1 MKFGYYLGK
10 DCQIRIFI
18 MQNKKQM
25 NTTKFGINTICA
37 HIGEVKDT
45 QYKGAISPLYMAT
58 SYAYDGMDSKRYPRC
73 FNSPNQEALAKKVA
87 ALEQCEAALI
97 FGSGMAAISHA
108 LLGLLQMGDHVVFP
122 ETMYGGAYNFIVK
135 EFPKYGIAFS
145 FTKGFSMEHFR
156 NELQPNTKLIYLES
170 PSNPLMKITDLE
182 MIAKLAKGNDCITM
196 IDNTFAS
203 PINQNPVAFGIDIIM
218 HSATKYMG
226 GHSDISAGT
235 ISGSQEHMDKIWN
248 TAINLGGH
256 LSDFT
261 VWMLERS
268 MKTMALRVKR
278 QSKTAKK
285 IAQWLE
291 QHEQVAK
298 VYYPGLKSHPDYAIA
313 KKQMSGYGGMLS
325 FELKEGLDA
334 IAFMRALHLVKYS
347 MSLAGVE
354 STILSPAETS
364 HYLLS
369 QEERDSQ
376 GISDGLLR
384 FSIGIEERKDII
396 ADLEQAFAQL

>member
-1 MKFGYYLGK
+1 MKRNDL
-10 DCQIRIFI
+10 
-18 MQNKKQM
+18 
-25 NTTKFGINTICA
+25 GINTICT
-37 HIGEVKDT
+37 HVGEVEDT
-45 QYKGAISPLYMAT
+45 QFKSAISPIFMAT
-58 SYAYDGMDSKRYPRC
+58 SYAYDGMDAKRYPRC

-87 ALEQCEAALI
+87 ALEHCEAALI

-108 LLGLLQMGDHVVFP
+108 LLGLLQQGDHVIFP

-145 FTKGFSMEHFR
+145 FAKGFSLAHFR
-156 NELQPNTKLIYLES
+156 NEIQPNTKLIYLES
-170 PSNPLMKITDLE
+170 PSNPLMKITDLD
-182 MIAKLAKGNDCITM
+182 MIAKLAKENNCITM

-203 PINQNPVAFGIDIIM
+203 PINQNPTKFGIDIIM

-235 ISGSQEHMDKIWN
+235 ISGSQEHIDAIAA

-256 LSDFT
+256 LSDYT
-261 VWMLERS
+261 VWLLERS
-268 MKTMALRVKR
+268 MKTLALRVKR

-285 IAQWLE
+285 IAKWLE
-291 QHEQVAK
+291 KHDQVAK

-313 KKQMSGYGGMLS
+313 KKQMTGFGGMLS
-325 FELKEGLDA
+325 FELIEGLDS
-334 IAFMRALHLVKYS
+334 IAFMRALHLIKYS
-347 MSLAGVE
+347 LSLAGVE

-364 HYLLS
+364 HFLLTP
-369 QEERDSQ
+369 EERKNQ

-384 FSIGIEERKDII
+384 FSIGIEEKEDLI
-396 ADLEQAFAQL
+396 ADLEQAFEIL